1 MLRCIPHRSPYGLI
15 QEDLWPDEWKIL
27 TACLML
33 NCTSRKQIERVLP
46 AFFLKWPTPQAIIDA
61 DAEEL
66 KRAIE
71 PLGFKNRRS
80 QRLLELA
87 KAYIKKDWVHANE
100 LPGVGDY
107 AGRAWEIFCR
117 NVLGDLPPKDGA
129 LTAYWHWRKGLK

>member
-1 MLRCIPHRSPYGLI
+1 MLKSIPHRSPYGLI

-33 NCTSRKQIERVLP
+33 NCTARKQIEKVLP
-46 AFFLKWPTPQAIIDA
+46 FFFSKWPTPQDLANA
-61 DAEEL
+61 DIEEI
-66 KRAIE
+66 KKIIE

-80 QRLLELA
+80 KRLMELA
-87 KAYIKKDWVHANE
+87 KAYIKKDWAHASD
-100 LPGVGDY
+100 LPGVGVY

-117 NVLGDLPPKDGA
+117 NTLGENEPSDGA